1 MVIMGCPRRKI
12 NFVVIDT
19 TFPLIYLAVT
29 KKIEKHTRNEF
40 VVGCCCIN
48 KGVFT
53 SVVTVTNQRAVF
65 RRRDR
70 NGPIR

>member
-48 KGVFT
+48 KGVLR
-53 SVVTVTNQRAVF
+53 Q
-65 RRRDR
+65 
-70 NGPIR
+70 